1 MSVLFPLIL
10 NEHIVNIFIVVFMY
24 KYLYWKVLFVWGIGF
39 LILENK
45 SNKICWQ
52 IILLKAIAI
61 SVKTCYPV
69 VLQPSFMHTPS
80 LPSSLFS
87 RRLSLRSSLF
97 QTFLF
102 DQTDPFSAVF
112 LFLHLVCTWHVLQ
125 LIDKST
131 GYIVSLFSI
140 TYQ

>member
-1 MSVLFPLIL
+1 
-10 NEHIVNIFIVVFMY
+10 MY
-24 KYLYWKVLFVWGIGF
+24 KCLYWKVLFVLRIGF

-61 SVKTCYPV
+61 SIKTYCYHV
-69 VLQPSFMHTPS
+69 VLQPFMHTPS

-87 RRLSLRSSLF
+87 RRLSLPCSLF

-102 DQTDPFSAVF
+102 DQTDPILCCLSLSASRVY
-112 LFLHLVCTWHVLQ
+112 LACPRDLQ
-125 LIDKST
+125 LPDKST